1 MRRAVITLEGDEV
14 PEIRG
19 ALAPEGG
26 RELPRARVGL
36 AGDHAHLTITIEAE
50 DTSALRAAL
59 NSYLRWAEVAAAA
72 SREASG

>member
-1 MRRAVITLEGDEV
+1 VNRATITLEGDEV

-26 RELPRARVGL
+26 RDVPRARVSVRGE
-36 AGDHAHLTITIEAE
+36 AKRLTITLEAD

-59 NSYLRWAEVAAAA
+59 NSYLRWAEVAAAV
-72 SREASG
+72 SREAGA

>member
-1 MRRAVITLEGDEV
+1 VRRAVITLEGDEV

-36 AGDHAHLTITIEAE
+36 AGDQDHLTITIDAE

>member
-1 MRRAVITLEGDEV
+1 VRRAVISIEGDEV

-26 RELPRARVGL
+26 QDIPRAHVDLTGE
-36 AGDHAHLTITIEAE
+36 GKELTITIEAE

-59 NSYLRWAEVAAAA
+59 NSYLRWATVAAGVSQEAA
-72 SREASG
+72 A